1 MLSYPATLDVPESIA
16 HTICLWLA
24 AHRRAHDM
32 RPWQR
37 AATCRVQAVLLL
49 RWMVAGTA
57 LTTLARDSKVSRAT
71 AYRYLHEALGVI
83 ADRAPDLPE
92 VLDRL
97 RRSKEPNAGLDGTLI
112 RTDRVAQR
120 NPDTGR
126 HLWYS
131 GKGKAFGGNVQ
142 VVMDFRRV
150 PRVHGPGGARL
161 HPRPDRGQTPCA
173 AGPVPVRMAGD
184 AGPGG
189 QGVSGRGDR
198 RADPHEEPLPDTGR
212 GDPQQPAVRHAGPGR
227 EGQCHVQ
234 ALQGLAARLPRP
246 RDHHHDHGRR
256 PRHHHP
262 LARFLTRIL
271 VRKAH
276 YLRLSRVAHRGA
288 APASKRSALQIRGVS
303 CSKL

>member
-24 AHRRAHDM
+24 AHRRAHDA

-37 AATCRVQAVLLL
+37 AATCRAQAVLLL

-92 VLDRL
+92 VLQRL
-97 RRSKEPNAGLDGTLI
+97 RRSKEPFVCLDGTLI

-131 GKGKAFGGNVQ
+131 GKAGAFGGNVQ
-142 VVMDFRRV
+142 VVMDHTGFPV
-150 PRVHGPGGARL
+150 YTGPVEPGSTHDLTAARL
-161 HPRPDRGQTPCA
+161 HVLPALYRSAWLGMPVLADKGYQGAGIGVLTPTKNPCPTPDEETRNNLLSA
-173 AGPVPVRMAGD
+173 M
-184 AGPGG
+184 
-189 QGVSGRGDR
+189 
-198 RADPHEEPLPDTGR
+198 RA
-212 GDPQQPAVRHAGPGR
+212 PAERANAMFKHFR
-227 EGQCHVQ
+227 
-234 ALQGLAARLPRP
+234 ALQRVSLDPAAITTIMAAALVIITLW
-246 RDHHHDHGRR
+246 HD
-256 PRHHHP
+256 
-262 LARFLTRIL
+262 
-271 VRKAH
+271 
-276 YLRLSRVAHRGA
+276 S
-288 APASKRSALQIRGVS
+288 
-303 CSKL
+303 

>member
-1 MLSYPATLDVPESIA
+1 MNPLPGGPRVLSYPATLDVPESIA

-24 AHRRAHDM
+24 AHRRAHDA

-97 RRSKEPNAGLDGTLI
+97 RRSKEPFVCLDGTLI

-131 GKGKAFGGNVQ
+131 GLGEGV
-142 VVMDFRRV
+142 
-150 PRVHGPGGARL
+150 
-161 HPRPDRGQTPCA
+161 RGQRAGGDGFSRGSPCT
-173 AGPVPVRMAGD
+173 PVRW
-184 AGPGG
+184 
-189 QGVSGRGDR
+189 S
-198 RADPHEEPLPDTGR
+198 
-212 GDPQQPAVRHAGPGR
+212 PAP
-227 EGQCHVQ
+227 
-234 ALQGLAARLPRP
+234 P
-246 RDHHHDHGRR
+246 
-256 PRHHHP
+256 
-262 LARFLTRIL
+262 TT
-271 VRKAH
+271 
-276 YLRLSRVAHRGA
+276 
-288 APASKRSALQIRGVS
+288 
-303 CSKL
+303 

>member
-1 MLSYPATLDVPESIA
+1 MSYPATLDVPESIA

-24 AHRRAHDM
+24 AHRRAHDV

-37 AATCRVQAVLLL
+37 AATCRAQAVLLL

-57 LTTLARDSKVSRAT
+57 LTTPARDSKVSRAT

-97 RRSKEPNAGLDGTLI
+97 RASKEPFVCLDGTLI

-150 PRVHGPGGARL
+150 PGVHRPGGARL

-173 AGPVPVRMAGD
+173 ARPVPVRMAGD
-184 AGPGG
+184 AGLGR
-189 QGVSGRGDR
+189 QGVSGGRDR
-198 RADPHEEPLPDTGR
+198 RADTHEEPLPDTGR
-212 GDPQQPAVRHAGPGR
+212 GDSQQPAVRHAGSR
-227 EGQCHVQ
+227 QKGQCHVQ
-234 ALQGLAARLPRP
+234 ALISNASSPCHQAANHSQCRNSLSNQMS
-246 RDHHHDHGRR
+246 
-256 PRHHHP
+256 
-262 LARFLTRIL
+262 TS
-271 VRKAH
+271 
-276 YLRLSRVAHRGA
+276 LRLRAVFS
-288 APASKRSALQIRGVS
+288 
-303 CSKL
+303 

>member
-24 AHRRAHDM
+24 AHRRAHDA

-57 LTTLARDSKVSRAT
+57 LTTLARDSRVSRAT

-131 GKGKAFGGNVQ
+131 GLGRG
-142 VVMDFRRV
+142 
-150 PRVHGPGGARL
+150 L
-161 HPRPDRGQTPCA
+161 RGQR
-173 AGPVPVRMAGD
+173 AGGDGFSPGSRCTRVRW
-184 AGPGG
+184 
-189 QGVSGRGDR
+189 S
-198 RADPHEEPLPDTGR
+198 
-212 GDPQQPAVRHAGPGR
+212 PAP
-227 EGQCHVQ
+227 
-234 ALQGLAARLPRP
+234 P
-246 RDHHHDHGRR
+246 
-256 PRHHHP
+256 
-262 LARFLTRIL
+262 TT
-271 VRKAH
+271 
-276 YLRLSRVAHRGA
+276 
-288 APASKRSALQIRGVS
+288 
-303 CSKL
+303 